1 VPNISFPGVSRSL
14 SALWR
19 IGLLL
24 VSFSC
29 AGARQ
34 YSLQP
39 KPTASAPLEFERG
52 RATASS
58 FAPSSSV
65 WTTGAFYQ
73 GDRTF
78 AVALAL
84 MNNGKKSTEFSEV
97 QDVYAWYLQDGV
109 QANRIELIAISGT
122 DVLNA
127 AHRKAKF
134 AVAMSAVSG
143 ALNTEDDPVARQL
156 QTMQDSARHNE
167 LVSQLRGSLDALENN
182 LLQRTTLKPGRV
194 VAGRVVVG
202 APPGVRIAPICDSK
216 DLLIVEVVLNN
227 ESHRFEYLGAGCG
240 DTRL

>member
-1 VPNISFPGVSRSL
+1 MQQFRSPGREPSRVS
-14 SALWR
+14 
-19 IGLLL
+19 LL
-24 VSFSC
+24 VFCICLVLMGC
-29 AGARQ
+29 ASARQ

-39 KPTASAPLEFERG
+39 KPTASAPLEYERG
-52 RATASS
+52 RATAAS

-78 AVALAL
+78 ALALAL
-84 MNNGKKSTEFSEV
+84 MNNDKKSIEFSEV

-109 QANRIELIAISGT
+109 LANRLELVAISGAE
-122 DVLNA
+122 VLNT

-134 AVAMSAVSG
+134 SVALSAAGG
-143 ALNTEDDPVARQL
+143 ALNTEEDPVARQL
-156 QTMQDSARHNE
+156 KNMQDSARHQQ

-202 APPGVRIAPICDSK
+202 PPPGVRIAPICDSK

-227 ESHRFEYLGAGCG
+227 ESHRFEYVGAGCG